1 MDSFANKLSQ
11 RMGGTAQGVPQTVVI
26 DMSKS
31 VKPVYSRSEMVAFGR
46 QVAEALKVYGV
57 QVSVNT

>member
-1 MDSFANKLSQ
+1 
-11 RMGGTAQGVPQTVVI
+11 MGGTAQGVPQTVVI